1 MQAIL
6 TLKTPEELMAFF
18 EDICT
23 IKELQDLAQRLEVAS
38 LLYDKKVFRE
48 IAESTGASSATI
60 SRVNKCIMYGTGGY
74 KTAIEDLENNTGHS
88 YSQIYIVGGGAKNTY
103 LNSLTESYTYK
114 RVIALP
120 IEATAIGNLRT
131 QLKRIE
137 EI

>member
-1 MQAIL
+1 MNKNIEYTDKLMQAIL

-23 IKELQDLAQRLEVAS
+23 IKELQDMAQRLEVAQ

-74 KTAIEDLENNTGHS
+74 KTAIERMN
-88 YSQIYIVGGGAKNTY
+88 K
-103 LNSLTESYTYK
+103 TED
-114 RVIALP
+114 
-120 IEATAIGNLRT
+120 
-131 QLKRIE
+131 
-137 EI
+137 